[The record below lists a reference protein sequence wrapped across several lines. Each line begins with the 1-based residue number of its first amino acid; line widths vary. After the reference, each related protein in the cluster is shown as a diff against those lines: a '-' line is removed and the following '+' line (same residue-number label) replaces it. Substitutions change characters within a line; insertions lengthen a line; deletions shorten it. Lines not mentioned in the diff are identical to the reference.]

1 MRTIMIALQ
10 FFMRIRMLHCPL
22 HYYAAHYT
30 ITLSHNVCVCDMCD
44 RRSMLLLHV
53 ILTDQGQEQK
63 QTKSLT
69 QSLPHYDPQTTTRK
83 ILK

>member
-30 ITLSHNVCVCDMCD
+30 ITLSFTLLHLVTMYVCVTCVTDDPCCYY
-44 RRSMLLLHV
+44 MLFLP
-53 ILTDQGQEQK
+53 IKDKNKNK
-63 QTKSLT
+63 QS
-69 QSLPHYDPQTTTRK
+69 H
-83 ILK
+83 